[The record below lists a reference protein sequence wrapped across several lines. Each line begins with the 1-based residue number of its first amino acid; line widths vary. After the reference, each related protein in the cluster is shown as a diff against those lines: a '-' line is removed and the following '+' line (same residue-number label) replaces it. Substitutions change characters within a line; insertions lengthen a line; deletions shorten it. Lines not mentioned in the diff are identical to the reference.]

1 LARLLIFS
9 RDRHNTKKHTKMNNT
24 HTTVAAVRA
33 ALSNVQPTT
42 NNAAEI
48 MRTAGAVLK
57 AHGHAAPSSLGGV
70 NASAKIAKGAALN
83 IHTFITYLAPHTAS
97 GAVNVCPH
105 ASPGCIAACLNGSGR
120 ASFDAKIPAAR
131 VARTL
136 IYAASR
142 PHFSAVLFAEIERAR
157 RGAERKGATFAVR
170 INGTSDISPRAFK
183 VAGVDVLSAFPEVS
197 FYDYTKVWGRARQTW
212 PDNYT
217 LTFSWTDGRTWD
229 DARRDVLEAGYG
241 LAVPFADLNAAGRVK
256 VARAA
261 TLPTTYGAVDGDGC
275 LLWEAPVFDGDK
287 TDARYLDRVEGAPA
301 SGGYIVGLRAKRS
314 TVEGERTALAS
325 GFFVAV

>member
-1 LARLLIFS
+1 
-9 RDRHNTKKHTKMNNT
+9 MNNT
-24 HTTVAAVRA
+24 QHTCTAPA
-33 ALSNVQPTT
+33 ALVVPALRSALSQIGASGSDVR
-42 NNAAEI
+42 EI
-48 MRTAGAVLK
+48 WATVRPILQRY
-57 AHGHAAPSSLGGV
+57 GHAAPSSLGGV
-70 NASAKIAKGAALN
+70 NASAKIAKGTAVNL
-83 IHTFITYLAPHTAS
+83 HTFIMYLAPHTAA

-136 IYAASR
+136 FYAASR
-142 PHFSAVLFAEIERAR
+142 RHFSAVLFSEIERAR
-157 RGAERKGATFAVR
+157 VKAERTGARFAVR
-170 INGTSDISPRAFK
+170 LNGTSDISPRAFK
-183 VAGVDVLSAFPEVS
+183 VNGVDVLSAFPSVT

-212 PDNYT
+212 PNNYT

-229 DARRDVLEAGYG
+229 DARRDVLDAGHA

-261 TLPTTYGAVDGDGC
+261 TLPTTYGAVDGDGR
-275 LLWEAPVFDGDK
+275 LIWEAPVFDGDQ
-287 TDARYLDRVEGAPA
+287 TDARFMDRDLGAPA
-301 SGGYIVGLRAKRS
+301 SGGFIVGLRAKR
-314 TVEGERTALAS
+314 TTLEAERAALAS